1 MATLV
6 LESLTCV
13 TTTGDA
19 GNSDEVYIKLSTEGL
34 SGKLPQDEGY
44 WPMSA
49 GQTQAID
56 STYEFTGSFTL
67 TVMENDGVG
76 DDEIGGFT
84 FESDE
89 TGPESP
95 LVFTGEG
102 SDYELNFTY
111 SNQ

>member
-6 LESLTCV
+6 LQSLTCV

-19 GNSDEVYIKLSTEGL
+19 GNSDEVYIKLATEGL
-34 SGKLPQDEGY
+34 SGQLPESGY
-44 WPMSA
+44 WPMSDN
-49 GQTQAID
+49 QTQAIN

-89 TGPESP
+89 APPGSP
-95 LVFTGEG
+95 LVFNGEG
-102 SDYELNFTY
+102 SNYELNFTY
-111 SNQ
+111 SA

>member
-6 LESLTCV
+6 LQSLTCV

-34 SGKLPQDEGY
+34 SGKLPEDKDY
-44 WPMSA
+44 WPMSD
-49 GQTQAID
+49 GQTQDIQT
-56 STYEFTGSFTL
+56 TYEFAGPFTL

-89 TGPESP
+89 APPGSP
-95 LVFTGEG
+95 LVFNGE
-102 SDYELNFTY
+102 
-111 SNQ
+111 